1 MPSAALLVIGNEILS
16 GKVVDTN
23 SPFLAQELRGL
34 GVDLERILTIPDD
47 IELIAREARAM
58 SEAYDFVFTS
68 GGIGP
73 THDDL
78 TMDGIARAFGRP
90 IVLSESIL
98 TRIERA
104 TGQPPN
110 ESMRKMGLIPDG
122 ATLVDAGDLWFPIV
136 VVENVHIF
144 PGIPELFRKK
154 FHSIRERFRGIP
166 FQLKKVY
173 VTRFESE
180 IAEHLNSLL
189 EDFPELLL
197 GSYPRIGETEYKVM
211 LTLESRDAEYLERSL
226 QSLLAR
232 LPEEG
237 IHRIE

>member
-1 MPSAALLVIGNEILS
+1 
-16 GKVVDTN
+16 
-23 SPFLAQELRGL
+23 
-34 GVDLERILTIPDD
+34 
-47 IELIAREARAM
+47 
-58 SEAYDFVFTS
+58 
-68 GGIGP
+68 
-73 THDDL
+73 
-78 TMDGIARAFGRP
+78 
-90 IVLSESIL
+90 
-98 TRIERA
+98 
-104 TGQPPN
+104 
-110 ESMRKMGLIPDG
+110 MGLIPDG